1 MIVPILN
8 LKGGTS
14 KTTSAIALATAAIR
28 DGVDVKVL
36 DADPQSSAST
46 WADKAEDDE
55 GLPFEVQAAN
65 ISTVKNAGKNYSGD
79 PHTWVFIDCPPNGR
93 VVDEAVVAADIV
105 VISTTTSPIDL
116 AKTYEAAETLSNS
129 GIFFTVLITKVDRRT
144 KALEQTVQELNDLRY
159 NYIETSI
166 PLREA
171 IRNYFGNAF
180 GDDLYGYQ
188 EVFRE
193 LKEAVTNGD

>member
-1 MIVPILN
+1 MIVPVLN

-14 KTTSAIALATAAIR
+14 KTTSTIALATAADR
-28 DGVDVKVL
+28 DGEDVKVL

-46 WADKAEDDE
+46 WADEAEDDG

-65 ISTVKNAGKNYSGD
+65 LSTVKNAAKRYAGD
-79 PHTWVFIDCPPNGR
+79 PDTWIFVDCPPNGR
-93 VVDEAVVAADIV
+93 VVDEAVAAADIV

-116 AKTYEAAETLSNS
+116 VKTYEAAETLTS
-129 GIFFTVLITKVDRRT
+129 GGVFFTILITKVDKRT
-144 KALEQTVQELNDLRY
+144 KALEQTIQELNDLEY

-166 PLREA
+166 PQREA

-188 EVFRE
+188 EAFKE
-193 LKEAVTNGD
+193 LKEAVTDGD